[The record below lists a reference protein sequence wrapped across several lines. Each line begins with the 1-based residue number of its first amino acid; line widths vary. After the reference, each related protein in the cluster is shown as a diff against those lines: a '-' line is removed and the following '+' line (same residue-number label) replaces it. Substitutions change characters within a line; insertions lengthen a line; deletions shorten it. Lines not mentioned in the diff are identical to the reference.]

1 MQTPRMSIE
10 DDLLILA
17 QWLSPA
23 YPLGAFAWSQGLEMA
38 IADGHV
44 TDAATLRDWIT
55 DTLEHGAG
63 RSDAILI
70 RLGHAVDATDLA
82 DLNDT
87 ALAFAPSEE
96 RRAEITRQGAAFCK
110 TTAATSKIE
119 LPELVLPV
127 ALGRA
132 ARLAR
137 VNIDLTAALYLQSQV
152 SNLVSAAQRLMALG
166 QTEAQGVVADLRP
179 LCRVIAEATRGTTED
194 DLYSAAFM
202 ADIASMRHET
212 LQPRL
217 FQS

>member
-1 MQTPRMSIE
+1 MTT
-10 DDLLILA
+10 DTDLLILA

-38 IADGHV
+38 VADGHV
-44 TDAATLRDWIT
+44 TDAATLRDWVA

-70 RLGHAVDATDLA
+70 RLGHACEADALA
-82 DLNDT
+82 RLNET
-87 ALAFAPSEE
+87 ALAFAPSQE
-96 RRAEITRQGAAFCK
+96 RRLEMTRQGTAFCK
-110 TTAATSKIE
+110 TTAATSRID
-119 LPELVLPV
+119 LPDMVLPV

-132 ARLAR
+132 ARLTGLDL
-137 VNIDLTAALYLQSQV
+137 DLTVALYLQSQV

-166 QTEAQGVVADLRP
+166 QTEGQGVVAGLRP
-179 LCRVIAEATRGTTED
+179 LCRTIAEATRGAGED
-194 DLYSAAFM
+194 DLYSAAYL